1 MRILHLST
9 PTSWRGGEQ
18 QVAYLM
24 QQLEHKELE
33 QFILCAKGG
42 AMETYC
48 QQNNIRYFSKKKGSS
63 FNLFFARYIKSLCTQ
78 LSIDL
83 LHIHDSHGHNLAV
96 LAADIWQNKTPMI
109 LARRVDFP
117 IRNKRY
123 SVYKYNHPKIPQI
136 ICVSN
141 AIQNIL
147 AEKVKDPNRLLTIH
161 SGIDLQRFQ
170 NIRSSNIL
178 RETYQIPNNELLI
191 GNVAALAPHK
201 DYPTFLRTAHLLKT
215 KYQLKAK
222 YCLIGEGKERAS
234 IEQLISD
241 LGMKNEVIL
250 TGFRNDIEQIL
261 PELDIFLFTSETEG
275 LGTSLL
281 DAIACQV
288 PIVATQAGGVPE
300 IIIHQKTG
308 LLAPIK
314 DTEALAKSVLQLR
327 NDEGLKTQIIEG
339 ANSHLQAF
347 TIDSLSNKTHEVYK
361 KFLYKL

>member
-24 QQLEHKELE
+24 QGLKEKEIE
-33 QFILCAKGG
+33 QYILCAKGG
-42 AMETYC
+42 EMENYC
-48 QQNNIRYFSKKKGSS
+48 QQNSLQYFSKKKGNS
-63 FNLFFARYIKSLCTQ
+63 FNLLFARYIKTLCIK

-96 LAADIWQNKTPMI
+96 LAADVWGNSTPMI

-117 IRNKRY
+117 IRANRY
-123 SVYKYNHPKIPQI
+123 SIYKYNHPQILKI
-136 ICVSN
+136 ICVSD
-141 AIQNIL
+141 AIRNIL
-147 AEKVKDPNRLLTIH
+147 AKKIKDTTRLLTIH
-161 SGIDLQRFQ
+161 SAIDLSRFEFAK
-170 NIRSSNIL
+170 STNIL
-178 RETYQIPNNELLI
+178 RNTYPIEQDELLI

-215 KYQLKAK
+215 KYELKAK
-222 YCLIGEGKERAS
+222 YFMIGEGKERAS
-234 IEQLISD
+234 IEQLIDD

-250 TGFRNDIEQIL
+250 TGFRNDIASIL

-281 DAIACQV
+281 DAIACKV
-288 PIVATQAGGVPE
+288 PIVATQAGGIPE
-300 IIIHQKTG
+300 IIIHEKTG

-314 DTEALAKSVLQLR
+314 DAATLAKSVMRLKENIGLR
-327 NDEGLKTQIIEG
+327 NQLIQG
-339 ANSHLQAF
+339 ATRHLQSF
-347 TIDSLSNKTHEVYK
+347 SINRLIDNTYDI
-361 KFLYKL
+361 YRKLL